1 MIVAIEGVDGAGKH
15 TLTSRLVEALT
26 AAGRTAA
33 TFSFPRYTAGPLGTA
48 VRAMLDGD
56 ERLAGVAG
64 SARATALLFALDRA
78 NALPELAARA
88 AEHDV
93 LLVDRY
99 LASNAAYGA
108 ARLPADERPDFLA
121 WIAELELTALRLPRP
136 DLQVLLDV
144 PVETARA
151 AARQRAAGD
160 ATRALDTFERDEGL
174 QERCAG
180 IYRHLAADGW
190 VAPWIVADRATG
202 AEAVLDALLSGSA
215 RTLQSSQSL

>member
-64 SARATALLFALDRA
+64 SARATAVLFALDRA

-88 AEHDV
+88 AGHDV

-151 AARQRAAGD
+151 SARQRAAGD

-174 QERCAG
+174 QERCAA
-180 IYRHLAADGW
+180 IYRSLAAGGW
-190 VAPWIVADRATG
+190 VAPWLVADRATG
-202 AEAVLDALLSGSA
+202 AEAVLDALLAGSA
-215 RTLQSSQSL
+215 RALQSSQSF

>member
-33 TFSFPRYTAGPLGTA
+33 TFSFPRYKAGPLGTA

-56 ERLAGVAG
+56 ERLAGLAG
-64 SARATALLFALDRA
+64 SARATAVLFALDRA

-88 AEHDV
+88 AGHDV

-108 ARLPADERPDFLA
+108 ARLPADERPEFLA

-151 AARQRAAGD
+151 SARQRAVGD

-174 QERCAG
+174 QERCAAV
-180 IYRHLAADGW
+180 YRGLAAGGW

-202 AEAVLDALLSGSA
+202 AEAVLDALLSGSTRA
-215 RTLQSSQSL
+215 LQSSQSF

>member
-1 MIVAIEGVDGAGKH
+1 MTIVAIEGVDGAGKN
-15 TLTSRLVEALT
+15 TLTSRLIEAIT
-26 AAGRTAA
+26 ADGRTAA
-33 TFSFPRYTAGPLGTA
+33 TFSFPRYSAGPLGTA

-56 ERLAGVAG
+56 ERLAGLAA

-93 LLVDRY
+93 LIVDRY
-99 LASNAAYGA
+99 LGSNAAYGA
-108 ARLPADERPDFLA
+108 ARLPAAERAGFLR
-121 WIAELELTALRLPRP
+121 WIAETELTELALPPP

-151 AARQRAAGD
+151 AARGRAATD
-160 ATRALDTFERDEGL
+160 SARALDTFERDTGL

-180 IYRHLAADGW
+180 IYRSLAASDW
-190 VAPWIVADRATG
+190 VAPWLVVDRETG
-202 AEAVLDALLSGSA
+202 ARVVMESLRSA
-215 RTLQSSQSL
+215 WYAAAP